1 MTTNFDSHLSKE
13 DVCSSRHHNP
23 YKRANLAIN
32 ARSSDLQTGSS
43 IYFRNRSNTLALINT
58 NDIVLAMKNWVSFLV
73 SNNDFPSSNLFETLI
88 TASERRD
95 DINADINLSKT
106 IGWFF
111 NIWELS
117 KQMGD
122 FMVEVSSTSDKLLT
136 DKIKDFICSF
146 SSKSV
151 KNCNS

>member
-32 ARSSDLQTGSS
+32 ARSSGLQTGSS
-43 IYFRNRSNTLALINT
+43 MYFRNRSNTLALINT

-73 SNNDFPSSNLFETLI
+73 SNDDFPSSNLFETLI

-151 KNCNS
+151 KNYDS